1 MQKPSQEIKK
11 AIEFSKK
18 HRGKVFSIGKNF
30 IYNGR
35 SLAFYSKKLRK
46 IDWLI
51 LICALMLCG
60 VGLIALFSASYDSD
74 LDEFRKQ
81 AIWMGISIGIMIIVM
96 FIDYK
101 ILIKLSPILYGISI
115 IALIAVLFTKPINGA
130 RSWFNIKDGL
140 FSFQPAEM
148 AKVFIILFVA
158 YVISLIQRDG
168 RNEIN
173 RIPKLAIILATIGVT
188 VVLIIAEPDY
198 GTAAAYIVAFLLM
211 IFVAGIDKKYI
222 IIAVAIVTIGVPLAY
237 NFFLPAHAKQ
247 RIDTFLHPES
257 DPRGSGYNVLQ
268 SKLAIGAGQITGMGV
283 LEGNQT
289 QLGYLYPKTTD
300 FIFSVIGEEMGFVV
314 AGGVILLNVIIITR
328 AIQIAKGI
336 KDEAGAYVAIGI
348 AGIFLFHTLE
358 NIGMTMGLLPIT
370 GVPLLFVSYG
380 GTSMMTSFIC
390 IGVLLNISSQRKN
403 GMFNK

>member
-1 MQKPSQEIKK
+1 MNI
-11 AIEFSKK
+11 
-18 HRGKVFSIGKNF
+18 
-30 IYNGR
+30 
-35 SLAFYSKKLRK
+35 KKLRK

-198 GTAAAYIVAFLLM
+198 GTAAAYILAFLLM

>member
-1 MQKPSQEIKK
+1 MNI
-11 AIEFSKK
+11 
-18 HRGKVFSIGKNF
+18 
-30 IYNGR
+30 
-35 SLAFYSKKLRK
+35 KKLRK

-130 RSWFNIKDGL
+130 RSWFNIKNGL

>member
-1 MQKPSQEIKK
+1 MNI
-11 AIEFSKK
+11 
-18 HRGKVFSIGKNF
+18 
-30 IYNGR
+30 
-35 SLAFYSKKLRK
+35 KKLRK

-51 LICALMLCG
+51 LICAIILCG
-60 VGLIALFSASYDSD
+60 IGLVALFSASYDTG
-74 LDEFRKQ
+74 LDEFKKQ
-81 AIWMGISIGIMIIVM
+81 AVWMGISIGIMIIVM
-96 FIDYK
+96 LIDYK
-101 ILIKLSPILYGISI
+101 ILIRLSPILYGISI
-115 IALIAVLFTKPINGA
+115 ISLIAVLFTKPINGA

-148 AKVFIILFVA
+148 AKVFIILFLA
-158 YVISLIQRDG
+158 YVMSIIQRDG
-168 RNEIN
+168 RSEIN
-173 RIPKLAIILATIGVT
+173 RIPKLAIILLTIGVPIA
-188 VVLIIAEPDY
+188 LIIVEPDY

-222 IIAVAIVTIGVPLAY
+222 ITALAIIVIAVPLTY
-237 NFFLPAHAKQ
+237 NFLLPAHAKQ

-257 DPRGSGYNVLQ
+257 DPRGAGYNVLQ
-268 SKLAIGAGQITGMGV
+268 SKLAIGAGQVTGMGI

-314 AGGVILLNVIIITR
+314 AGGVILLNIIIITR

-380 GTSMMTSFIC
+380 GSSMMTSFIC

>member
-1 MQKPSQEIKK
+1 MNI
-11 AIEFSKK
+11 
-18 HRGKVFSIGKNF
+18 
-30 IYNGR
+30 
-35 SLAFYSKKLRK
+35 KKLRK

-314 AGGVILLNVIIITR
+314 AGGVISLNVIIITR

>member
-1 MQKPSQEIKK
+1 MNI
-11 AIEFSKK
+11 
-18 HRGKVFSIGKNF
+18 
-30 IYNGR
+30 
-35 SLAFYSKKLRK
+35 KKLRK

-188 VVLIIAEPDY
+188 VVLIIVEPDY
-198 GTAAAYIVAFLLM
+198 GTAAAYILAFLLM